1 MRLVLPPRGANAGL
15 KRYKG
20 EGIYRSIGRKN
31 TSLRKVTKEEAD
43 AIALAS
49 QLFPHFARL
58 AHHINHWSS
67 WTNIAEGHYGSTIS
81 LFDVDRR

>member
-20 EGIYRSIGRKN
+20 EGVYRSIGRKN

-43 AIALAS
+43 AITLRKKLLGKES
-49 QLFPHFARL
+49 MILRKL
-58 AHHINHWSS
+58 
-67 WTNIAEGHYGSTIS
+67 WTMMILLTLQAVTN
-81 LFDVDRR
+81 L